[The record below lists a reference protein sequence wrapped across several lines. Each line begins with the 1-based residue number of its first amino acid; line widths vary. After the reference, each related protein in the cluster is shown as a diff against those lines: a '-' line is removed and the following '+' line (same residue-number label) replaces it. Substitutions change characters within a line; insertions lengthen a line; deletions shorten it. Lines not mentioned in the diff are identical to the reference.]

1 MLYPYAK
8 NCSSVTKHP
17 LCEKRRSFDTAVK
30 SRSSFNLSLMGAV
43 FLSSALCALAMT
55 PGRARAQAIASAA
68 VMGSDPTAMVK
79 AVVDQATAVVRDTE
93 TPTTER
99 DKRLREIAAANFDFA
114 DMARTTLGYHWR
126 QLTPQ
131 QQNEFVP
138 LFTSFME
145 NVYLSKLQEYGV
157 QKIRETA
164 TSSNVSFTGQQYNG
178 AGYAEV
184 HSTVLLKDQP
194 PPIKVDY
201 LLRREGESWRIYD
214 LDIDAISVMANYRQ
228 QFNRV
233 LNNDGYPALVSM
245 LRKKVQELGS
255 TLDK

>member
-1 MLYPYAK
+1 MYNLYEVSDSDVTAQQRRTVSQ
-8 NCSSVTKHP
+8 NCY
-17 LCEKRRSFDTAVK
+17 RAVK
-30 SRSSFNLSLMGAV
+30 SRSIFKAAFVGATFLAGV
-43 FLSSALCALAMT
+43 FCAVALI
-55 PGRARAQAIASAA
+55 PGPAQAQAIASAA
-68 VMGSDPTAMVK
+68 VIEGNPTAMVK
-79 AVVDQATAVVRDTE
+79 AVVDQATAVVRDTQ
-93 TPTTER
+93 TPTANR
-99 DKRLREIAAANFDFA
+99 DKRLREIAEANFDFS

-131 QQNEFVP
+131 QQAEFVP

-145 NVYLSKLQEYGV
+145 NVYLGKLQEYSV
-157 QKIRETA
+157 QKLRQSVNT
-164 TSSNVSFTGQQYNG
+164 SNVSFTGQQYDG
-178 AGYAEV
+178 ADYAEV

-194 PPIKVDY
+194 PPIKVNY
-201 LLRREGESWRIYD
+201 LLRREGASWKIYD

-255 TLDK
+255 SLDK

>member
-1 MLYPYAK
+1 MNDLYEGLSLQATAK
-8 NCSSVTKHP
+8 Q
-17 LCEKRRSFDTAVK
+17 RRTAIHDRDATVK
-30 SRSSFNLSLMGAV
+30 SRFSFNATLVGAIFLVGGFCTVSL
-43 FLSSALCALAMT
+43 L
-55 PGRARAQAIASAA
+55 PGPARAQATASAA
-68 VMGSDPTAMVK
+68 VIGADPTAMVK
-79 AVVDQATAVVRDTE
+79 AVVDQATVVVRDTQA
-93 TPTTER
+93 PTATR
-99 DKRLREIAAANFDFA
+99 DQRLRQIAEANFDFA

-131 QQNEFVP
+131 QQAEFVP

-145 NVYLSKLQEYGV
+145 NVYLGKLQEYSV
-157 QKIRETA
+157 QKLRQSVNT
-164 TSSNVSFTGQQYNG
+164 SNVSFTGQQYAG
-178 AGYAEV
+178 ADYAEV

-194 PPIKVDY
+194 PPIKVNY
-201 LLRREGESWRIYD
+201 LVRRDGATWKIYD